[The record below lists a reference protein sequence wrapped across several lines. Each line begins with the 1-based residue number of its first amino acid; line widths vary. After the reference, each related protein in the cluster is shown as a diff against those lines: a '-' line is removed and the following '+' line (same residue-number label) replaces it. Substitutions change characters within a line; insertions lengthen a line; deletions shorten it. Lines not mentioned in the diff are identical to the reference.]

1 VDPHISTNFLNKEV
15 NDVSATTENTSKVKL
30 ELPDDL
36 KQAIL
41 EIVKDAAV
49 QVVGSATRRDE
60 QTWPEYMN
68 KQQAAKYLNISVNT
82 LHWIADGDIPFVVVG
97 KMVRLN
103 RHQLDACMLKK
114 TLH

>member
-1 VDPHISTNFLNKEV
+1 M
-15 NDVSATTENTSKVKL
+15 SATTENASKVKL

-82 LHWIADGDIPFVVVG
+82 LQNWIADGDIPFVVVG

-103 RHQLDACMLKK
+103 RHQLDACMFKK

>member
-1 VDPHISTNFLNKEV
+1 M
-15 NDVSATTENTSKVKL
+15 SATTENTSKVKL

-68 KQQAAKYLNISVNT
+68 KQQAAK
-82 LHWIADGDIPFVVVG
+82 
-97 KMVRLN
+97 
-103 RHQLDACMLKK
+103 LDRRWRYTVCRCWQNGAIESPLA
-114 TLH
+114 